1 MVMKRIHSVEPV
13 ERSGVLDP
21 VNVERFAAQWIV
33 PRRAARDVID
43 TYWTAAW
50 QFEGDEKIDQRII
63 DHPSITLS
71 IERGDVLAPFVVSS
85 VRAKA
90 WRRTIS
96 GSGDVFA
103 LRLRPAGIAVLTDLD
118 PSTLTGERSLTEADH
133 RARSFL
139 ATIAEE
145 PDASSRARRADEL
158 VGEYLRERPLTAQ
171 QRLANAAVDL
181 LTAHPKVRPVSEIAL
196 SLQTSPRTLQR
207 TLAQTL
213 GRGPAEI
220 ARRIRLQE
228 VVRQLST
235 GYATIADV
243 AADLGY
249 TDQAHLTN
257 EFRTATGMTPGA
269 YLAPQSIRQQE

>member
-1 MVMKRIHSVEPV
+1 MASMVTERTQNVKPV
-13 ERSGVLDP
+13 ERSGVLHP
-21 VNVERFAAQWIV
+21 VNVERFSARWIV
-33 PRRAARDVID
+33 PGPAARDVID
-43 TYWTAAW
+43 TYWTAEW
-50 QFEGDEKIDQRII
+50 QFAENEKIDQRII

-71 IERGDVLAPFVVSS
+71 IERGNVLAPFVVSS

-96 GSGDVFA
+96 GTGDVFA
-103 LRLRPAGIAVLTDLD
+103 LRLRPAGLAVLTDLD
-118 PSTLTGERSLTEADH
+118 PTALTGERALTPADH
-133 RARSFL
+133 RAHSL
-139 ATIAEE
+139 LVAVAEM

-158 VGEYLRERPLTAQ
+158 AREYLQQRPLTAQ

-181 LTAHPKVRPVSEIAL
+181 LTAQPNVRPVSDVAS

-207 TLAQTL
+207 ALASTL

-220 ARRIRLQE
+220 ARRVRLQE
-228 VVRQLST
+228 VVRRLSAENASIT
-235 GYATIADV
+235 DV

-257 EFRTATGMTPGA
+257 EFRIATGMTPGA
-269 YLAPQSIRQQE
+269 YLAPK